1 MSQRSPRKLTR
12 REFLKVVGAG
22 TAGVTLLGTT
32 ACSSTDI
39 IPDLPDRVPFV
50 GEGMNV
56 VLVITDTTRKD
67 HVGAYGNDWIQTP
80 NLDALARDSLRFERA
95 YPESIPT
102 ICARRAIHTGIR
114 TWPFKDYKP
123 PAGEDI
129 MLQGWQ
135 PIPENQTHLAEILR
149 EKGYATLFVTDNM
162 HHYKPS
168 YNFQLG
174 FDAFY
179 FIRGQ
184 TTDNYNPIGMT
195 QPDKV
200 QEALLRGN
208 VPAMRGQMTQYFA
221 NVSGRKSEEDWF
233 APQVFSTASEYLEIA
248 SGGDKPFFLVVD
260 SYDPH
265 EPCDPPEKYVGLYDD
280 EPCSGREPFSVIYGP
295 SDYLSDRELERMRA
309 RYAGEVTMMD
319 RWLGHLLDKMEELD
333 LFENTL
339 LVYLSDHG
347 HVFGEH
353 GITGKPPYAIYP
365 ELTDV
370 PFFIRHPEKKMAGES
385 SDYRASTHDVAPT
398 ILSAL
403 GIEVPEAMEGQDLTV
418 LLEGKEPD
426 QSRTHVT
433 SGYHDHVW
441 AQDEEYA
448 LIARND
454 GSEAKL
460 FDLQNDP
467 GMETDIAPANPD
479 VARRMFDEYVLR
491 DAGGPLPRYSSD
503 TSSY

>member
-1 MSQRSPRKLTR
+1 MTNRNPRRLTR
-12 REFLKVVGAG
+12 RDFLRIVGAG
-22 TAGVTLLGTT
+22 TAGVTLLG
-32 ACSSTDI
+32 AAGCSSEDI
-39 IPDLPDRVPFV
+39 VPDLPDRVPFV
-50 GEGMNV
+50 GEDMNV
-56 VLVITDTTRKD
+56 VMIVADTLRKD
-67 HVGAYGNDWIQTP
+67 HIGAYGNDWIQTP

-114 TWPFKDYKP
+114 TWPFKNYEP
-123 PAGEDI
+123 PRGEDI

-135 PIPENQTHLAEILR
+135 PIPENQIHLAEILQ

-162 HHYKPS
+162 HQYKAS
-168 YNFQLG
+168 YNFQQG

-184 TTDNYNPIGMT
+184 TTDNYNPMGMT

-200 QEALLRGN
+200 KEALLRGN

-221 NVSGRKSEEDWF
+221 NVSGRQSEEDWF

-248 SGGDKPFFLVVD
+248 SEGGQPFFLTVD

-265 EPCDPPEKYVGLYDD
+265 EPWDPPEEYVTLYDD
-280 EPCSGREPFSVIYGP
+280 EPYSGREPFSVIYGP
-295 SDYLSDRELERMRA
+295 SDYLSARELERMRA
-309 RYAGEVTMMD
+309 RYAAEVTMMD
-319 RWLGHLLDKMEELD
+319 RWLGRLLDKMEELN

-339 LVYLSDHG
+339 LVFLSDHG

-370 PFFIRHPEKKMAGES
+370 PFFIRHPEKRMAGKS
-385 SDYRASTHDVAPT
+385 SDYRASLHDVAPT

-418 LLEGKEPD
+418 LLDGKEPD
-426 QSRTHVT
+426 QGRSHVT

-441 AQDEEYA
+441 AQDDEYA

-460 FDLQNDP
+460 FDLRSDP
-467 GMETDIAPANPD
+467 GMEKDIAAANQD
-479 VARRMFDEYVLR
+479 VARRMFDDYVIG
-491 DAGGPLPRYSSD
+491 DAGGPLPTY
-503 TSSY
+503 